1 MHAPADEE
9 AHLELAGAHSERGDR
24 RAALRQLERLDQAL
38 RRQARHCTQRCR
50 RDTARQLETTP
61 QAVPTR
67 TPSRRGRLLGGVS
80 WVTRYG
86 AGSTRWPPAEVA
98 PWLS

>member
-9 AHLELAGAHSERGDR
+9 AHLALAGAHSERGDR

-38 RRQARHCTQRCR
+38 RRELG
-50 RDTARQLETTP
+50 TAPSAAAETLRRQLETTP

-67 TPSRRGRLLGGVS
+67 TPEQAWRTVRAAR
-80 WVTRYG
+80 
-86 AGSTRWPPAEVA
+86 AG
-98 PWLS
+98 